1 MQKSVREIAFLLKGE
16 VVGDGSTKIS
26 GIGSIET
33 AEKGDIVFAFT
44 DGHIAHIDKTE
55 ASCIIVSKDFDKPTR
70 KTLIKTAKPK
80 EAFIGILRFLYK
92 PQKKKPG
99 TDKQATVSPTAKIG
113 KGSHIGPH
121 AVIEDE
127 AMIGENTVI
136 DAGVF
141 VGRKSSVGKGCY
153 INPNVT
159 IYHHCYIGDNVII
172 HSGTV
177 VGSDGFGF
185 YEKDGIRHKIPQIG
199 KVIIEDDVEIGSN
212 VSIDRATV
220 GKTIIGKGTKL
231 DNLIQVAHNVR
242 IGKNVV
248 MAGSSGVAGSAVIED
263 NATIAAQVGIK
274 DHVTVGKGAIIAAK
288 SAVKDDIEP
297 GKIVAGIPA
306 KDGREFAREMAAVTK
321 LTKNVSKIFRLLK
334 KEEEAEGPKV

>member
-16 VVGDGSTKIS
+16 VAGDPAAKIS
-26 GIGSIET
+26 GVGSIET
-33 AEKGDIVFAFT
+33 AERGDLVFAFSKE
-44 DGHIAHIDKTE
+44 HMAYINSTE
-55 ASCIIVSKDFDKPTR
+55 ASCIIVPKDFDTPTE
-70 KTLIKTAKPK
+70 KTLIKTARPK

-92 PQKKKPG
+92 PQKKRPG
-99 TDKQATVSPTAKIG
+99 IDEQAAVAPSAKIG
-113 KGSHIGPH
+113 RGAHIGPH

-127 AMIGENTVI
+127 VIIGEHSTI
-136 DAGVF
+136 EAGVF
-141 VGRKSSVGKGCY
+141 IGKKSAVGKNTY

-159 IYHHCYIGDNVII
+159 IYHHCYIGNNVII

-177 VGSDGFGF
+177 IGSDGFGF
-185 YEKDGIRHKIPQIG
+185 FEKDCVRHKIPQIG
-199 KVIIEDDVEIGSN
+199 KVIIEDNVEIGSN

-220 GKTIIGKGTKL
+220 GRTVIGKGTKL

-274 DHVTVGKGAIIAAK
+274 DHVTVGKGAIVAAK
-288 SAVKDDIEP
+288 SAVKDNIEP

-306 KDGREFAREMAAVTK
+306 RDGRAFAREMAAVKK
-321 LTKNVSKIFRLLK
+321 LTKNINKIFVLLK
-334 KEEEAEGPKV
+334 KEETAQKP